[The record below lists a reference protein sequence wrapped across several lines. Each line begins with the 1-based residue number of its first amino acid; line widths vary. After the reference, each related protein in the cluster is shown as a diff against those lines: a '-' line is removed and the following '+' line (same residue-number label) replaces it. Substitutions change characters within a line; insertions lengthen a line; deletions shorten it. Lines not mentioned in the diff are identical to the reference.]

1 VRWSKQPKP
10 TIGGVGMMISYLIGG
25 ALLFLVFGNSMVL
38 FLSIPLFLAAIVGL
52 IDDLKAVKAM
62 YKLVMQVICGLLLY
76 SIHFGFHT
84 PMPDFFDCFLT
95 VFWTVLIMNSINM
108 LDNMD
113 GISGAVSLVSF
124 IILAVF
130 FNMRQWLFPCSM
142 VHILFALISLGFL
155 LFNKPT
161 SRMFMGDAGSQ
172 FLGVALAAG
181 TMLFMS
187 TGGLMRE
194 PTKAFWCMLVLLL
207 PALADTGLVVV
218 NRIRFKTSPFIG
230 GRDHSTHNFAYLG
243 MSGKG
248 VFWLFAGLST
258 VGALLVYKIQT
269 SSTNLFLYISVTY
282 VVVYLMLIF
291 KASSINLK
299 NNKYTYKP

>member
-1 VRWSKQPKP
+1 
-10 TIGGVGMMISYLIGG
+10 M
-25 ALLFLVFGNSMVL
+25 LFLA
-38 FLSIPLFLAAIVGL
+38 IPLFLAAIVGL
-52 IDDLKAVKAM
+52 IDDLKAVKAI

-84 PMPDFFDCFLT
+84 PLPEVFDCFLT

-113 GISGAVSLVSF
+113 GISGVVSLVAFTMLAYLFTGRTFGYADSMF
-124 IILAVF
+124 CVLLAIICLA
-130 FNMRQWLFPCSM
+130 
-142 VHILFALISLGFL
+142 FL
-155 LFNKPT
+155 VFNKPT
-161 SRMFMGDAGSQ
+161 SKMYMGDAGSQ
-172 FLGVALAAG
+172 FLGLALAAVTMSFASMGGAYMNYG
-181 TMLFMS
+181 TSYWSMV
-187 TGGLMRE
+187 
-194 PTKAFWCMLVLLL
+194 VLLL
-207 PALADTGLVVV
+207 PSLADTCLVVV
-218 NRIRFKTSPFIG
+218 NRIRFKTSPFVG

-243 MSGKG
+243 MSGKS

-282 VVVYLMLIF
+282 VVAYLMLIF

-299 NNKYTYKP
+299 NNKYTYKE